1 MPDYTRRM
9 TTTSTAA
16 TAVTTAANAAI
27 TAANATGS
35 AGVSGMDPAHHRD
48 SASGADTP
56 VDDLVPTLRA
66 LRDAWQ
72 SRKPAQAQRRQDLER
87 LRDALKSRL
96 DEMADAIAA
105 DFGHRSRD
113 ESRIAD
119 GMTVL
124 NDIDHLLKH
133 LRGWMKPRRVG
144 VGWRFLPARAEIRPE
159 PLGVVGVIAPWNYPV
174 NLALIPLAT
183 AIAAGNHVYL
193 KPSEHTPRTSE
204 FLRKLLADVFPD
216 GRVAVAIGGADIG
229 AAFAA
234 LPFDHLVF
242 TGSTAVGRK
251 VMAAAAPNL
260 TPLTLE
266 LGGKSPAII
275 ADDYPIERAAA
286 RLATGKWFNGG
297 QTCIAPDYVLV
308 PAGKRDAL
316 VDALRT
322 EVQARYG
329 KDLSNL
335 DDYTRIVNDGQYARL
350 QGYLDDAAARGIET
364 LTLAGTSDAAQRIMP
379 PTLLLDPG
387 DDAKVMQ
394 DEIFGPLLPI
404 KTYRTLD
411 EAIAYVNAHDRPLA
425 LYPFSHDRATVEKIL
440 HHTLA
445 GGVSVN
451 DTLFHFAIGN
461 LPFGGV
467 GPSGMG
473 AYHARAGFDAMSKQ
487 LPILWQARRT
497 GGDLLKPPYS
507 KAKWLLDL
515 IVR

>member
-1 MPDYTRRM
+1 MDAFADTQPTDLAPTLQRLRAAWQARKPDY
-9 TTTSTAA
+9 
-16 TAVTTAANAAI
+16 
-27 TAANATGS
+27 
-35 AGVSGMDPAHHRD
+35 
-48 SASGADTP
+48 
-56 VDDLVPTLRA
+56 
-66 LRDAWQ
+66 
-72 SRKPAQAQRRQDLER
+72 AQRRDDLQR
-87 LRDALKSRL
+87 LRDALKRRL
-96 DEMADAIAA
+96 DEMARTISA
-105 DFGHRSRD
+105 DFGHRSLD

-119 GMTVL
+119 GMTAL
-124 NDIDHLLKH
+124 NEIDHLLKH

-144 VGWRFLPARAEIRPE
+144 VGWRFLPARAQVRPV

-193 KPSEHTPRTSE
+193 KPSEHTPRTSA
-204 FLRKLLADVFPD
+204 FLRELLAEVFPAD
-216 GRVAVAIGGADIG
+216 RVAVATGGAEVG

-251 VMAAAAPNL
+251 VMAAAAPHL

-266 LGGKSPAII
+266 LGGKSPALVC
-275 ADDYPIERAAA
+275 DDYPVEKAAA
-286 RLATGKWFNGG
+286 RIATGKWFNCG

-308 PAGKRDAL
+308 PAGKRDAF
-316 VDALRT
+316 VEALRR

-329 KDLSNL
+329 ADFGNR

-350 QGYLDDAAARGIET
+350 QGYLDDARQRGIDIVT
-364 LTLAGTSDAAQRIMP
+364 LGGSADPAQRLLP
-379 PTLLLDPG
+379 PTVLLEPG
-387 DDAKVMQ
+387 DEAKVMQ

-404 KTYRTLD
+404 KSYRTLD
-411 EAIAYVNAHDRPLA
+411 EAIAYINAHDRPLA
-425 LYPFSHDRATVEKIL
+425 LYPFSHDRAVVEKIL
-440 HHTLA
+440 HDTIA

-451 DTLFHFAIGN
+451 DTLFHFAIPG

-467 GPSGMG
+467 GASGMG
-473 AYHARAGFDAMSKQ
+473 AYHSRTGFDAMSKL
-487 LPILWQARRT
+487 LPVLWQARTT

-507 KAKWLLDL
+507 KAKWLIDL

>member
-1 MPDYTRRM
+1 MD
-9 TTTSTAA
+9 ST
-16 TAVTTAANAAI
+16 
-27 TAANATGS
+27 
-35 AGVSGMDPAHHRD
+35 
-48 SASGADTP
+48 ADTP
-56 VDDLVPTLRA
+56 ITALVPTSQR

-72 SRKPAQAQRRQDLER
+72 ARKPDYAQRMQDLLR
-87 LRDALKSRL
+87 LRQALKARME
-96 DEMADAIAA
+96 EMADAIAA
-105 DFGHRSRD
+105 DFGGRSRD

-124 NDIDHLLKH
+124 NDIDHLRKH

-144 VGWRFLPARAEIRPE
+144 VGWRFLPARAQVRPL

-193 KPSEHTPRTSE
+193 KPSEHTPRTSA
-204 FLRKLLADVFPD
+204 FLRDLLAEVFPD
-216 GRVAVAIGGADIG
+216 DRVAVAIGGAEVG

-234 LPFDHLVF
+234 LPFDHLIF

-266 LGGKSPAII
+266 LGGKSPALVC
-275 ADDYPIERAAA
+275 DDYPVEKAAA
-286 RLATGKWFNGG
+286 RIATGKWFNCG

-308 PAGKRDAL
+308 PAGKRDAFIQ
-316 VDALRT
+316 ALRR
-322 EVQARYG
+322 EVLARYG
-329 KDLSNL
+329 DDFANL
-335 DDYTRIVNDGQYARL
+335 DDYTRIINEGQYARL
-350 QGYLDDAAARGIET
+350 QGYLEDARMRGIET
-364 LTLAGTSDAAQRIMP
+364 VTLAGAADPQQRLLP
-379 PTLLLDPG
+379 PTLLLEPG

-394 DEIFGPLLPI
+394 EEIFGPLLPI
-404 KTYRTLD
+404 KSYRTLD
-411 EAIAYVNAHDRPLA
+411 DAIAYINQHDRPLA
-425 LYPFSHDRATVEKIL
+425 LYPFSRDRATVENIL
-440 HHTLA
+440 HNTLS

-473 AYHARAGFDAMSKQ
+473 AYHARAGFDGMSKQ
-487 LPILWQARRT
+487 LPVLWQASHT

-507 KAKWLLDL
+507 KAKWLIDL

>member
-1 MPDYTRRM
+1 MNVAS
-9 TTTSTAA
+9 TSA
-16 TAVTTAANAAI
+16 TAVATAANAAI
-27 TAANATGS
+27 AAANAARTGGP
-35 AGVSGMDPAHHRD
+35 AGTPAPGP
-48 SASGADTP
+48 AGDTP
-56 VDDLVPTLRA
+56 VADLAPTLQRLRA
-66 LRDAWQ
+66 AWQ
-72 SRKPAQAQRRQDLER
+72 ANKPGYAQRRADLTR
-87 LRDALKSRL
+87 LRDALKRRL

-105 DFGHRSRD
+105 DFGHRSKD

-133 LRGWMKPRRVG
+133 LRGWMRPRRVG

-183 AIAAGNHVYL
+183 AIAAGNHAYL
-193 KPSEHTPRTSE
+193 KPSEHTPRSSA
-204 FLRKLLADVFPD
+204 FLRSLLAEVFPAD
-216 GRVAVAIGGADIG
+216 RVAVATGGAEVG

-275 ADDYPIERAAA
+275 GDDYPIEKAAA

-308 PAGKRDAL
+308 PKGKRDAL
-316 VDALRT
+316 VKALRA
-322 EVQARYG
+322 EVWARYG
-329 KDLSNL
+329 DEFTNL
-335 DDYTRIVNDGQYARL
+335 GDYTRIINDAQYARL
-350 QGYLDDAAARGIET
+350 KGYLDDAKQRGIEKV
-364 LTLAGTSDAAQRIMP
+364 TLAGHADAAQRLIP

-387 DDAKVMQ
+387 DDALVMQ
-394 DEIFGPLLPI
+394 EEMFGPLLPI
-404 KTYRTLD
+404 KGYRTLD
-411 EAIAYVNAHDRPLA
+411 EAIAYVNARDRPLA
-425 LYPFSHDRATVEKIL
+425 LYPFSHDDATVEKIL
-440 HHTLA
+440 RNTLA

-451 DTLFHFAIGN
+451 DTLFHFAIGD

-473 AYHARAGFDAMSKQ
+473 AYHARAGFDAMTKQ
-487 LPILWQARRT
+487 LPVFRQARLT

-515 IVR
+515 IIR